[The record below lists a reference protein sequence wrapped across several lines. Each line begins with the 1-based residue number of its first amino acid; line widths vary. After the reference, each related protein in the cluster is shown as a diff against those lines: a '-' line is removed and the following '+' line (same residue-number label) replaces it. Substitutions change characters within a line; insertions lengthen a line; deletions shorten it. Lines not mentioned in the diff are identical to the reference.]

1 MKGAASAAL
10 LAILALPA
18 LADEFTEDAGQIKN
32 ARFSRVKDLRRSIE
46 QTADPLAGPQ
56 VPTSPEAL
64 QAALDRVGDARAALE
79 PVVAELSALTGRY
92 GGAAELAG
100 IDAERAAKRGAV
112 EAGGESYHEE
122 LERLA
127 AIQRLQLAHQFQKI
141 NSSGPGAAT
150 IEGIGA
156 AIKTGRVGKE
166 YRDFEEN
173 LRAALEADEKAYL
186 SQRDKLA
193 EEKAQK
199 TAYRRAAAAA
209 VAGTLMLGGAV
220 AGLWRRRKRR
230 SGPVRKGSTV
240 GGNYRLDRELGR
252 GGMGVV
258 WEATDLALRR
268 KVAIK
273 QIRPELRQDPK
284 EYQLFLAEAR
294 VVAGLK
300 HPHIVEI
307 YSIVDD
313 PAELLLVFELIA
325 GRSLKTALEQVGKI
339 AVPQAKSLARQV
351 GEALD
356 FAHASK
362 VIHRDLKPEN
372 IMITPQGSAKVMDFG
387 LAHQASLTVARLTR
401 AGSSGTPPYMAPE
414 QELGTSTRESDLYSL
429 GVLLYEALTG
439 QLPFPGPN
447 YLAQKREL
455 HFVPPTQR
463 VPALPK
469 EIDGLIVRALQPDPK
484 HRFHSAAELVAAFP
498 NGT

>member
-1 MKGAASAAL
+1 MTGPAAAL
-10 LAILALPA
+10 LLALLALPSA
-18 LADEFTEDAGQIKN
+18 ADEFTEDAGQIKN
-32 ARFSRVKDLRRSIE
+32 ARFSRMKDLRRSID
-46 QTADPLAGPQ
+46 QTADPLAGPKTA
-56 VPTSPEAL
+56 TSPADLQEAL
-64 QAALDRVGDARAALE
+64 DHVGSEVAKIE
-79 PVVAELSALTGRY
+79 PEVQKLSALGDRY
-92 GGAAELAG
+92 ARMADLAPIEGERGAL
-100 IDAERAAKRGAV
+100 RAAV
-112 EAGGESYHEE
+112 EAAGESYHEE
-122 LERLA
+122 LEKLA
-127 AIQRLQLAHQFQKI
+127 AIQRLQLARQFHKI
-141 NSSGPGAAT
+141 GTAGPGAAT
-150 IEGIGA
+150 LVEIGA

-166 YRDFEEN
+166 YRDFEEH
-173 LRAALEADEKAYL
+173 LRAALEADEKAYAA
-186 SQRDKLA
+186 QRDKL
-193 EEKAQK
+193 EESRARR
-199 TAYRRAAAAA
+199 TAYRRAMAAGI
-209 VAGTLMLGGAV
+209 AGSVMLAGALL
-220 AGLWRRRKRR
+220 GLGRRRKRR
-230 SGPVRKGSTV
+230 RGPVGKGSTV

-273 QIRPELRQDPK
+273 QIRAELRQDPK
-284 EYQLFLAEAR
+284 ELQLFLAEAR

-307 YSIVDD
+307 YAIVDD
-313 PAELLLVFELIA
+313 PSELLLVFELIA
-325 GRSLKTALEQVGKI
+325 GRSLKSALENVGKV

-401 AGSSGTPPYMAPE
+401 ASSSGTPPYMAPE
-414 QELGTSTRESDLYSL
+414 AELGESSRESDLYSL

-455 HFVPPTQR
+455 HLVPPSQR
-463 VPALPK
+463 VPDLPK
-469 EIDGLIVRALQPDPK
+469 AVDDLLIRALQPDPK
-484 HRFHSAAELVAAFP
+484 HRFHSAAELLAAFP
-498 NGT
+498 G